1 MRYGNVTGKEWN
13 SVPFPGQGEVS
24 KDGKKPADAKI
35 KTSYVTSMGKK
46 GKRWVQLLKFR
57 KTDFPKSEAD
67 YSWVLDK
74 DTKLILKH
82 QLVPVRILLFV
93 SLLFVL
99 LFAYFPFA
107 KTILRFCV
115 FFPPI

>member
-46 GKRWVQLLKFR
+46 GKR
-57 KTDFPKSEAD
+57 
-67 YSWVLDK
+67 
-74 DTKLILKH
+74 
-82 QLVPVRILLFV
+82 
-93 SLLFVL
+93 
-99 LFAYFPFA
+99 
-107 KTILRFCV
+107 
-115 FFPPI
+115 

>member
-46 GKRWVQLLKFR
+46 GKRWSAIIEVQEDRFSQVWSRL
-57 KTDFPKSEAD
+57 
-67 YSWVLDK
+67 
-74 DTKLILKH
+74 
-82 QLVPVRILLFV
+82 QL
-93 SLLFVL
+93 SSG
-99 LFAYFPFA
+99 
-107 KTILRFCV
+107 
-115 FFPPI
+115 